1 MTMYNLIE
9 YSDNYSKTLGGLW
22 QYCKDIPALNNNDNI
37 VDFNGDNATGS
48 FNFKTK
54 IIVQTD
60 NNGRIDNVEMMVP
73 LKYLRNFWRTLEC
86 P

>member
-86 P
+86 H